1 MIKDDDKLGWKQ
13 TNKHKA
19 KVRHCNNSLH
29 GFTTQ
34 ANGTKHLRKGCMVEV
49 GQRLEMPKEHE
60 KMKFSHHFK
69 EEKFPFGDFLLILNA
84 WQFQDTKSLIM
95 EQILIFT
102 GQSPLSLSSRLR
114 FTNSIPLVVL
124 WWTQWIQLKI
134 LQNNT
139 CTVARKVWIISVWN

>member
-19 KVRHCNNSLH
+19 KVHHCDNGLH

-60 KMKFSHHFK
+60 NIEFMHHF
-69 EEKFPFGDFLLILNA
+69 EERFPFVIYADFECLTVPRHKNPYNETDIDIYGA
-84 WQFQDTKSLIM
+84 EPPRSQFKTEIYQVHT
-95 EQILIFT
+95 
-102 GQSPLSLSSRLR
+102 
-114 FTNSIPLVVL
+114 LVVL

-134 LQNNT
+134 LQNNA
-139 CTVARKVWIISVWN
+139 CTKARKVWKISVWN